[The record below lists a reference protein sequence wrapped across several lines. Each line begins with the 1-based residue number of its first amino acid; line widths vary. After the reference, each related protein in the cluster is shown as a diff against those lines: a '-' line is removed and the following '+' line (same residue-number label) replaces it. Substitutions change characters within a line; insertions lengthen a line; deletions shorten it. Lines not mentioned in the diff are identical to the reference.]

1 MNYLS
6 VENISKSYGDKT
18 LFTKLSFGISKGEKT
33 ALIAVNGAGKTTLM
47 RLLMGR
53 DEPDSGIIT
62 FADGLRLGFLEQ
74 HPKFDEELSI
84 DALINSAHNI
94 VLKTIREYESVLAAQ
109 HESGSMETHQQLE
122 SVTVRMDALH
132 AWDYER
138 RLKEMLT
145 RFELTDMSQKIS
157 SLSGG
162 QIKRL
167 ALAMLL
173 LDEPD
178 LLLLDEPTN
187 HLDIAMI
194 EWLERYLKQTNIT
207 LLMVTHDRYF
217 LDRVCNNIL
226 ELTFGTLYHHK
237 GNFSYYLEKS
247 AEREA
252 AMRVELEKAGQ
263 LLKQEREWMRRMPKA
278 RTTKSKSRIDAFY
291 ELKEKA
297 GNHRIQQQLQL
308 QIAMNRMGSKILE
321 MRNVHKKYSD
331 IVILEGFD
339 YMFTKGERIGIVG
352 DNGVGKTS
360 FLNLLTGTEI
370 PDKGRV
376 LPGDTIVFGY
386 YTQKGIQFNDDK
398 KIIDVVK
405 EIADV
410 VPLGNGLTATASQLL
425 TRFMFPPSIQNQP
438 VSLLSGGEKRRL
450 YLLTVLIKNP
460 NFLILDEPTNDL
472 DLLTL
477 QTLEDFIQNYQG
489 CLIIVSHDRY
499 FMDQVVDQL
508 FVFEGKGV
516 VKGFVGNYTEYKEAS
531 ELRDKE
537 LKAAEAAKSN
547 RIESSKPNSATNSK
561 KIKRSYK
568 EQMEFEGLEKEIAAM
583 EKEKAALVDKM
594 HDSTVNYQEI
604 EQASRR
610 ITEIDDLLDDKM
622 MRWLELDE
630 IGNDS

>member
-53 DEPDSGIIT
+53 DEPDSGSIT

-84 DALINSAHNI
+84 EALINSAHNI

-109 HESGSMETHQQLE
+109 HESGSMEAHQQLE

-263 LLKQEREWMRRMPKA
+263 LLKQETEWMRRMPKA

-297 GNHRIQQQLQL
+297 GNYRIQQQLQL

-321 MRNVHKKYSD
+321 MRNVHKKYGD

-360 FLNLLTGTEI
+360 FLNLLTGAEI

-508 FVFEGKGV
+508 FVFEGRGL

-531 ELRDKE
+531 ELREKE
-537 LKAAEAAKSN
+537 LKAAAAAKSAKVEPQKN
-547 RIESSKPNSATNSK
+547 NSGSVSK
-561 KIKRSYK
+561 KNKRSYK
-568 EQMEFEGLEKEIAAM
+568 EQMEFEGLEKEIAAF
-583 EKEKAALVDKM
+583 EVEKASLVDKM
-594 HDSTVNYQEI
+594 HDSTINYQEI

-610 ITEIDDLLDDKM
+610 LTEIDDLLDEKM
-622 MRWLELDE
+622 LRWLELDE

>member
-6 VENISKSYGDKT
+6 VENISKSFGDKT
-18 LFTKLSFGISKGEKT
+18 LFTRLSFGISKGEKT

-47 RLLMGR
+47 RLLMGT
-53 DEPDSGIIT
+53 DEPDSGLIT
-62 FADGLRLGFLEQ
+62 FSDGLRIGFLEQ
-74 HPKFDEELSI
+74 HPKFDEALSI
-84 DALINSAHNI
+84 EELINSAHNV

-109 HESGSMETHQQLE
+109 HESESMEIHQQLE

-145 RFELTDMSQKIS
+145 RFELTDMSQKIG

-247 AEREA
+247 AEREE
-252 AMRVELEKAGQ
+252 AMRIELEKAGQ
-263 LLKQEREWMRRMPKA
+263 LLKQETEWMRRMPKA

-321 MRNVHKKYSD
+321 MRNVHKRYGD
-331 IVILEGFD
+331 IVILDGFD

-352 DNGVGKTS
+352 DNGVGKTT
-360 FLNLLTGTEI
+360 FLNLLSGTET

-386 YTQKGIQFNDDK
+386 YTQKGIQFDDDK

-410 VPLGNGLTATASQLL
+410 VLLGNGLTATASQLL

-477 QTLEDFIQNYQG
+477 QTLEDFIQNYRG

-531 ELRDKE
+531 ELKEKE
-537 LKAAEAAKSN
+537 LKAIAVSQSN
-547 RIESSKPNSATNSK
+547 KDELQKRANNSNPK
-561 KIKRSYK
+561 KVKRSYK
-568 EQMEFEGLEKEIAAM
+568 EQLEFEKLEKEIAAFEM
-583 EKEKAALVDKM
+583 EKTTLVDKL
-594 HDSTVNYQEI
+594 HDSSIDYQEL
-604 EQASRR
+604 ELASRR
-610 ITEIDDLLDDKM
+610 ITEIDNLLDDKM
-622 MRWLELDE
+622 LRWLELDE
-630 IGNDS
+630 IGNES

>member
-84 DALINSAHNI
+84 EALINSAHNI

-109 HESGSMETHQQLE
+109 HESGSMEAHQQLE

-263 LLKQEREWMRRMPKA
+263 LLKQETEWMRRMPKA

-297 GNHRIQQQLQL
+297 GNYRIQQQLQL

-321 MRNVHKKYSD
+321 MRNVHKKYGD

-360 FLNLLTGTEI
+360 FLNLLTGAEI

-450 YLLTVLIKNP
+450 YLLTVLINNP

-508 FVFEGKGV
+508 FVFEGRGL
-516 VKGFVGNYTEYKEAS
+516 VKGFVGNYTEYKETS

-537 LKAAEAAKSN
+537 LKAAAAAKSAKVEPQKN
-547 RIESSKPNSATNSK
+547 NSGSASK
-561 KIKRSYK
+561 KNKRSYK
-568 EQMEFEGLEKEIAAM
+568 EQMEFEGLEKEIAAF
-583 EKEKAALVDKM
+583 EVEKASLVDKM
-594 HDSTVNYQEI
+594 HDSTINYQEI

-610 ITEIDDLLDDKM
+610 LTEIDDLLDEKM
-622 MRWLELDE
+622 LRWLELDE

>member
-6 VENISKSYGDKT
+6 VENLSKSFGEKT

-47 RLLMGR
+47 RLLMGT
-53 DEPDSGIIT
+53 DEPDGGLIT
-62 FADGLRLGFLEQ
+62 FSDGLRIGFLEQ
-74 HPKFDEELSI
+74 HPKFDETLSI
-84 DALINSAHNI
+84 EELINSAHNV

-109 HESGSMETHQQLE
+109 HESESLEIHQLLE

-145 RFELTDMSQKIS
+145 RFELTDMSQKIG

-247 AEREA
+247 AEREE
-252 AMRVELEKAGQ
+252 AMRIELEKAGQ
-263 LLKQEREWMRRMPKA
+263 LLKQETEWMRRMPKA

-291 ELKEKA
+291 ELKEKT
-297 GNHRIQQQLQL
+297 GKHRIQQQLQL

-321 MRNVHKKYSD
+321 MRNVHKKYGD
-331 IVILEGFD
+331 IVILDGFD

-352 DNGVGKTS
+352 DNGVGKTT
-360 FLNLLTGTEI
+360 FLNLLTGTET

-386 YTQKGIQFNDDK
+386 YTQKGIQFDDDK

-410 VPLGNGLTATASQLL
+410 VLLGNGLTATASQLL

-508 FVFEGKGV
+508 FVFEGSGV
-516 VKGFVGNYTEYKEAS
+516 IKGFVGNYTEYKEAS
-531 ELRDKE
+531 EIKEKE
-537 LKAAEAAKSN
+537 LKAHAVSQSN
-547 RIESSKPNSATNSK
+547 KDELQKRANNSISK
-561 KIKRSYK
+561 KVKRSYK
-568 EQMEFEGLEKEIAAM
+568 EQLEYENLEKEIAAFEM
-583 EKEKAALVDKM
+583 EKTTLVDKL
-594 HDSTVNYQEI
+594 HDSSIDYQEL
-604 EQASRR
+604 ELASKR
-610 ITEIDDLLDDKM
+610 ITEIDILLDDKM
-622 MRWLELDE
+622 LRWLELDE
-630 IGNDS
+630 IGNES